1 MANIK
6 DVAEKAGVSITTVS
20 HVINETRYVSDDLK
34 TRVQSAMEAL
44 NYRPNTL
51 ARSLRSGRSRTI
63 GLVIPDISNLFFAEI
78 SRKIEDKGF
87 EFGYSVILCNTDD
100 DLEKEKRYI
109 DVLLEKQ
116 VDGIIFIS
124 AGEAKENILKQMEMD
139 IPIVVAD
146 RDIPSLTS
154 DVVLIDNHEGG
165 FKATNYLITLNHK
178 RIACITGPSLV
189 TPSALR
195 VEGYKHALKDAG
207 IPINESLICQGDFR
221 YESGENCMRNLL
233 NNPEPPTA
241 VFVCNDM
248 MALGAFRAIHECGMK
263 IPENISVVGFDNIPL
278 SQTAY
283 PALTTMA
290 QPIVEMANISVDLLV
305 ERIQYKQKLKRNH
318 EVELDF
324 KRLVLKAYLVERE
337 SCSVLSSNSAQ

>member
-165 FKATNYLITLNHK
+165 YEATNYLITLNHK

-233 NNPEPPTA
+233 KNPEPPTA

-263 IPENISVVGFDNIPL
+263 IPDNISVVGFDNIPL

-290 QPIVEMANISVDLLV
+290 QPIAEMANISVDLLV

-318 EVELDF
+318 EIELDF

-337 SCSVLSSNSAQ
+337 SCSVLSSN

>member
-20 HVINETRYVSDDLK
+20 HVINKTRYVSDDLC
-34 TRVQSAMEAL
+34 TRVFNAMEAL

-87 EFGYSVILCNTDD
+87 EYGYSVILCNTDD
-100 DLEKEKRYI
+100 NQDKEKSYI

-124 AGEAKENILKQMEMD
+124 VGAANESIYKPIDVD

-146 RDIPSLTS
+146 RDIPNSQS
-154 DVVLIDNHEGG
+154 DVVLIDNQKGG
-165 FKATNYLITLNHK
+165 YDATKYLISLNHH
-178 RIACITGPSLV
+178 RIACITGPSLW
-189 TPSALR
+189 TPSANR
-195 VEGYKHALKDAG
+195 VKGFKQALAEAG
-207 IPINESLICQGDFR
+207 IPCDESLIQTGNFR
-221 YESGENCMRNLL
+221 YESGESCMDNLL
-233 NNPEPPTA
+233 DNPNPPTA

-248 MALGAFRAIHECGMK
+248 MALGAIRSIRENGK
-263 IPENISVVGFDNIPL
+263 KVPEQISLVGFDNIPL
-278 SQTAY
+278 SKTAY
-283 PALTTMA
+283 PSLTTMA
-290 QPIVEMANISVDLLV
+290 QPIGEMAKIAVDLLI
-305 ERIQYKQKLKRNH
+305 ERIQIKQHLKRSH
-318 EVELDF
+318 DPVPEF
-324 KRLVLKAYLVERE
+324 KRVVLEAQLIERE
-337 SCSVLSSNSAQ
+337 SCSRFEKTKL

>member
-1 MANIK
+1 M
-6 DVAEKAGVSITTVS
+6 
-20 HVINETRYVSDDLK
+20 
-34 TRVQSAMEAL
+34 
-44 NYRPNTL
+44 
-51 ARSLRSGRSRTI
+51 
-63 GLVIPDISNLFFAEI
+63 
-78 SRKIEDKGF
+78 
-87 EFGYSVILCNTDD
+87 
-100 DLEKEKRYI
+100 
-109 DVLLEKQ
+109 LEKQ

-165 FKATNYLITLNHK
+165 YEATNYLISLNHK

-263 IPENISVVGFDNIPL
+263 IPDNISVVGFDNIPL

-290 QPIVEMANISVDLLV
+290 QPIAEMANISVDLLV

-318 EVELDF
+318 EIELDF

-337 SCSVLSSNSAQ
+337 SCSVLSSN